1 MATYIT
7 VFLVIEGLLAAIII
21 LAGKNGSKSEKLEA
35 LKKELKQR
43 AEEQERAN
51 RINEN
56 VTHFS
61 DSDIT
66 NKLHQIANE
75 QSRRMQ

>member
-56 VTHFS
+56 VGNMPIDDVRDRLQNIS
-61 DSDIT
+61 D
-66 NKLHQIANE
+66 K
-75 QSRRMQ
+75 

>member
-1 MATYIT
+1 MATYII
-7 VFLVIEGLLAAIII
+7 VFLVIEGLLAAIIV
-21 LAGKNGSKSEKLEA
+21 LANKHGSKSEKLEA

-56 VTHFS
+56 VS
-61 DSDIT
+61 NMPIDDVRDRLQ
-66 NKLHQIANE
+66 NLPDK
-75 QSRRMQ
+75 